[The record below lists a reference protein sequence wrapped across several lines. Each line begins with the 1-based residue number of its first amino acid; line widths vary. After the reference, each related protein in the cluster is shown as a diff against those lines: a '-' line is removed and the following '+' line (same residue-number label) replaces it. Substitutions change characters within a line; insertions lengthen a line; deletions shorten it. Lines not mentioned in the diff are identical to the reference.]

1 MMFNIMSICSIY
13 GAIMLG
19 DSLISTVNQKIL
31 QFLSKYSDME
41 FHEREIARRTGIS
54 YGSAN
59 RASNELFTSGVLR
72 RRQAGKMLFY
82 AIDSSN
88 PAIIEFKKLVNILLL
103 EPLVN
108 KLKNVSS
115 RIVLFGSCAQ
125 GTDNSKSDMD
135 IFIVAGSRDNV
146 NRIIEVFHFP
156 MGYEEICIQAIIKT
170 PVAMLDAGESTRVF
184 LSEVE
189 KGIVLWDSD
198 AHES

>member
-59 RASNELFTSGVLR
+59 RASNELFTSGILR

-146 NRIIEVFHFP
+146 NRIIEGFHFP

>member
-1 MMFNIMSICSIY
+1 
-13 GAIMLG
+13 MLG

-54 YGSAN
+54 CGSAN

-146 NRIIEVFHFP
+146 NRIIEGFHFP